1 MHIHLLRPN
10 DIHPPHWYGVARYAT
25 ELVSAITDLYPSV
38 SFSSF
43 HCSLR
48 RRVPLKRKT
57 DLAKSGVELRAIPL
71 PDFSRSVFY
80 TQILEKWCMPS
91 WVQQAGC
98 DISWGTN
105 CSALPKSTRP
115 FRTVVTIHDLFLLTH
130 PELSESYFSTS
141 VGPRLQQTAE
151 QVDLILTDS
160 QFTKKQIVE
169 ILGIDPEKVLVTH
182 LGVSSELHHSI
193 RKHGDIA
200 SSHEKRKD
208 EPLPLPFASV
218 SHLLEKKPLLSVGT
232 IEPRKNYE
240 LGLFVYRDLLRLLP
254 DLPPWVIIGN
264 NGWKF
269 DRFYRTRE
277 QLKLED
283 HVHVISGMT
292 DNVLH
297 RFYHSSH
304 CLFCPSLIEGFGLPV
319 LEAMT
324 TGLPV
329 VCSTGGSLPEIGG
342 EAVISIPPHDKDGF
356 VESLHRIFT
365 KPELKQKLAQ
375 QGLQRAQLFS
385 WENAATQVIQ
395 AFQNLLNN
403 EHLS

>member
-1 MHIHLLRPN
+1 M
-10 DIHPPHWYGVARYAT
+10 
-25 ELVSAITDLYPSV
+25 
-38 SFSSF
+38 
-43 HCSLR
+43 
-48 RRVPLKRKT
+48 
-57 DLAKSGVELRAIPL
+57 
-71 PDFSRSVFY
+71 
-80 TQILEKWCMPS
+80 
-91 WVQQAGC
+91 
-98 DISWGTN
+98 
-105 CSALPKSTRP
+105 
-115 FRTVVTIHDLFLLTH
+115 
-130 PELSESYFSTS
+130 
-141 VGPRLQQTAE
+141 
-151 QVDLILTDS
+151 
-160 QFTKKQIVE
+160 
-169 ILGIDPEKVLVTH
+169 
-182 LGVSSELHHSI
+182 
-193 RKHGDIA
+193 
-200 SSHEKRKD
+200 
-208 EPLPLPFASV
+208 
-218 SHLLEKKPLLSVGT
+218 
-232 IEPRKNYE
+232 
-240 LGLFVYRDLLRLLP
+240 RLLP

-264 NGWKF
+264 DGWKF

-277 QLKLED
+277 QLELED

-365 KPELKQKLAQ
+365 KPELQQQLVQ